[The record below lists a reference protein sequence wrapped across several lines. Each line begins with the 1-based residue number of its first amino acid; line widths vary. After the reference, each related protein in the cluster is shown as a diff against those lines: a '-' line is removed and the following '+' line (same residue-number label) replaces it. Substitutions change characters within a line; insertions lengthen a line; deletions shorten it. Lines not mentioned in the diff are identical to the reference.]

1 MAYRSALE
9 YFAPMRTLLWL
20 SLLISSLAL
29 AGTPRRPVIAL
40 LPSASDA
47 PEVTAL
53 GVLIEARTAELLESS
68 AKYSLLHAKQVA
80 AMVDQEGLNPISL
93 SEPEAAAT
101 ARTVLGA
108 DRVVTVVL
116 EKTDTGSNLLGA
128 IVDDKKT
135 ATFTAKLPA
144 DWPNALR
151 QGSEAIAKAVLA
163 QDKGT
168 LPKKLV
174 AQPDS
179 ANEKALQ
186 ALGRCYV
193 PVIRQSLGVES
204 PVTILGEALDGAS
217 ADCKEA
223 VTADPSLTFA
233 KATLALSQAIVG
245 DDTEATTTLTS
256 LGEKQEA
263 FEPYTLARFWLITRY
278 QSNEAG
284 AAFLRDASKKH
295 PGELVL
301 RSYLGDLLGTIGQ
314 HEQALQVWQE
324 YLTLA
329 PQSAFAQGR
338 VSRALARLGKHDEA
352 IAAAKQAITLAPNG
366 RDAKLQLASRY
377 VDAGKFDDAITTL
390 TPLATGAGARPEQ
403 VLRLGWATWLK
414 GDVDGAA
421 KLFQT
426 AIDATKNQ
434 PAQWRTR
441 GRAFYNLALVEAKR
455 GKTDAATKAYQASL
469 DAEFRVKQV
478 DPSLAAIA
486 KAAEKNAAKPAAAT
500 PRKESSLFPV
510 DGAGEPD
517 TAAAKPAAPAG
528 LAKFDEK

>member
-1 MAYRSALE
+1 
-9 YFAPMRTLLWL
+9 MRTLLWL
-20 SLLISSLAL
+20 SLLTSSLAV
-29 AGTPRRPVIAL
+29 AGSPRRPVVAL

-53 GVLIEARTAELLESS
+53 GVLIEARAAELLEAS

-101 ARTVLGA
+101 ARAVLGA

-128 IVDDKKT
+128 IVDGKRPT
-135 ATFTAKLPA
+135 TFTAKLPA
-144 DWPNALR
+144 DWPSALR
-151 QGSEAIAKAVLA
+151 QGSEAIARAVLA
-163 QDKGT
+163 QDKGS
-168 LPKKLV
+168 LPKKV
-174 AQPDS
+174 SAQPDS
-179 ANEKALQ
+179 SSEKALQ

-193 PVIRQSLGVES
+193 PVVRQSLGVEA
-204 PVTILGEALDGAS
+204 PVTVLGEVLDGAT
-217 ADCKEA
+217 ADCREA
-223 VTADPSLTFA
+223 LTADATLTFA
-233 KATLALSQAIVG
+233 QATLALAQAIVG
-245 DDTEATTTLTS
+245 DDAEAATTLTS

-263 FEPYTLARFWLITRY
+263 FEPYTLARFWLVTRY

-284 AAFLRDASKKH
+284 VAFLRDAAKKH

-301 RSYLGDLLGTIGQ
+301 RSYLGDLLGALGQ

-324 YLTLA
+324 YLALA

-338 VSRALARLGKHDEA
+338 VSRALARLGKHDDA
-352 IAAAKQAITLAPNG
+352 IAAAKQAVTLAPAG
-366 RDAKLQLASRY
+366 RDAKLQLASRFI
-377 VDAGKFDDAITTL
+377 DAGQLDDAIATL

-421 KLFQT
+421 KLFQ
-426 AIDATKNQ
+426 AAVDATKNQ

-441 GRAFYNLALVEAKR
+441 GRALYNLALVEAKR
-455 GKTDAATKAYQASL
+455 GKPDAATKAYQASL
-469 DAEFRVKQV
+469 DTEFRVKQV
-478 DPSLAAIA
+478 DPSLAAI
-486 KAAEKNAAKPAAAT
+486 
-500 PRKESSLFPV
+500 
-510 DGAGEPD
+510 
-517 TAAAKPAAPAG
+517 
-528 LAKFDEK
+528 